1 MISEDV
7 MRKYRDAIAL
17 LQYRKPGITYHAE
30 LIRDFDN
37 KTALKLTCLK
47 NFDSDDGNWVR
58 TSYSTKIFKYAD
70 TEDKAVMHFV
80 KASQNRVF

>member
-17 LQYRKPGITYHAE
+17 LQYRKPEMSYHAE

-37 KTALKLTCLK
+37 KVALKLTCLRHL
-47 NFDSDDGNWVR
+47 DSDYGAWTG
-58 TSYSTKIFKYAD
+58 TSYFTKTFKYAD

-80 KASQNRVF
+80 KVSQNRVF

>member
-17 LQYRKPGITYHAE
+17 LQYRQPGITYHAE

-37 KTALKLTCLK
+37 RSALKLTCLK
-47 NFDSDDGNWVR
+47 NFNSDDGNWNG
-58 TSYSTKIFKYAD
+58 TSYSTKTFKFAD
-70 TEDKAVMHFV
+70 TEDKAIMHFV
-80 KASQNRVF
+80 KVSQNRVF

>member
-47 NFDSDDGNWVR
+47 HFNSDDNNWAG

-70 TEDKAVMHFV
+70 TEDRAIMNFV
-80 KASQNRVF
+80 KSSQNRVF